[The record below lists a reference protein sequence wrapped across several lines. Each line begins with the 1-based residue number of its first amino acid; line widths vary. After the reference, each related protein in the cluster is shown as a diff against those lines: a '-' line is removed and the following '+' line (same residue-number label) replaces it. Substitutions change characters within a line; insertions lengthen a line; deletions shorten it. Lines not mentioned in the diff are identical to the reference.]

1 MTFQFFLSLGSYL
14 DTVSFQLLRTPSGV
28 SISSIVF
35 RFSQAFEN
43 ARVTVLSSAGIIP
56 VCHESTGL
64 FCFCRV
70 WHVNC
75 LIFGLALNH
84 RRSRCLQQ
92 SDRGGNRLLW
102 FIAVLIAAFLAV
114 VLGFTHVAIASIGI
128 AKVLFFL
135 FVLLFLVAV
144 LGHVFRRP

>member
-1 MTFQFFLSLGSYL
+1 VFSRSA
-14 DTVSFQLLRTPSGV
+14 
-28 SISSIVF
+28 IVF

-56 VCHESTGL
+56 ARRESTGL
-64 FCFCRV
+64 LCFCGV

-75 LIFGLALNH
+75 PTFPLALIH
-84 RRSRCLQQ
+84 RHSRCLKQ
-92 SDRGGNRLLW
+92 SSGRGENRLLW

-114 VLGFTHVAIASIGI
+114 VLGFAHVAIASIGI

>member
-1 MTFQFFLSLGSYL
+1 MFS
-14 DTVSFQLLRTPSGV
+14 R
-28 SISSIVF
+28 SSIVF

-43 ARVTVLSSAGIIP
+43 ARVTVFSSAGIIP
-56 VCHESTGL
+56 GTPRIHRLDLFLSCLARKLRYFLVRLESSPFKVFST
-64 FCFCRV
+64 
-70 WHVNC
+70 
-75 LIFGLALNH
+75 I
-84 RRSRCLQQ
+84 RS
-92 SDRGGNRLLW
+92 GGNGLLW
-102 FIAVLIAAFLAV
+102 FIAVLIAAFVAV